1 MDKDDS
7 DWKTAAKAVPELRLL
22 RWLVTGLALVMG
34 LGMIAIVAL
43 LWVRLGQP
51 VLPDLPDAITLPD
64 GARAEAETAMKGWID
79 RWLADRDFV
88 TREEFD
94 AVREMAIK
102 ARTENAELKAR
113 LDAMEA
119 GRQG

>member
-43 LWVRLGQP
+43 LWMRLGQP
-51 VLPDLPDAITLPD
+51 VLPGLPEAITLPE
-64 GARAEAETAMKGWID
+64 GARPEAVTFARDWIVVVTDAGEVLLYD
-79 RWLADRDFV
+79 RSGGLRDR
-88 TREEFD
+88 
-94 AVREMAIK
+94 
-102 ARTENAELKAR
+102 L
-113 LDAMEA
+113 
-119 GRQG
+119 QP